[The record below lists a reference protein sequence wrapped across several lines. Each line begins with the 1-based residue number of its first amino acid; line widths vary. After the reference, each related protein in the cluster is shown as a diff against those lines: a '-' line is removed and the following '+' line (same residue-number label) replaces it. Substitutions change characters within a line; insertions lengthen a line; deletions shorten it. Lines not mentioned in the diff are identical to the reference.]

1 MVGNG
6 ESMSCCYGFGECVNP
21 VFELG
26 RGIDIEHRSAGVTDH
41 MVMVPGEVFGEFV
54 ASGVIGCDEPVHDT
68 CLFEDGE
75 VPVCGTLRH
84 ALTAFEEVRHRQR
97 PV

>member
-6 ESMSCCYGFGECVNP
+6 ESMRCCDGFGECVNP
-21 VFELG
+21 VFEFG
-26 RGIDIEHRSAGVTDH
+26 WSINIEHRSAGVTDH
-41 MVMVPGEVFGEFV
+41 MVMVPGEVLGEFV
-54 ASGVIGCDEPVHDT
+54 ASGVIGGDEPVHDT

-75 VPVCGTLRH
+75 VPVCRTLRH

-97 PV
+97 SV